1 MLTTK
6 IFNNGNSQAIRIPKE
21 YRFEQDEVFIS
32 KIGSA
37 LVIFQHNDR
46 LAVLMESLNEF
57 TDDFL
62 KDGRPTELLQKER
75 ESFD

>member
-1 MLTTK
+1 MMTTK

-21 YRFEQDEVFIS
+21 YRFEESEVFIS

-37 LVIFQHNDR
+37 LVIYPYNDR
-46 LAVLMESLNEF
+46 LSVLIESLHEF

-62 KDGRPTELLQKER
+62 KDGRPAGLPHDIR
-75 ESFD
+75 ENFD